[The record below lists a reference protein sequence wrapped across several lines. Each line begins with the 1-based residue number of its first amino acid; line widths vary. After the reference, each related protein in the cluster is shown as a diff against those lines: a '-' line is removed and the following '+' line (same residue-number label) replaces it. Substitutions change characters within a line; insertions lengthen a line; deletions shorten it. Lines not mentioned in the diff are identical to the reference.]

1 MIVAEDLLSYSKE
14 LYKNSNNNE
23 VALRNVARNSYYALF
38 HELANIDLKAI
49 PLTERSFGS
58 HEQLIQQ
65 LRASDEQEY
74 RKLGVL
80 LASLKSVRNKADYKL
95 KVHFSDHCARSTLM
109 KVDKAFKE
117 LFGPRPEVSEVN
129 ENKSDV
135 KNSSTSAEVVQK
147 STRNSPPKLSVV
159 K

>member
-1 MIVAEDLLSYSKE
+1 
-14 LYKNSNNNE
+14 
-23 VALRNVARNSYYALF
+23 
-38 HELANIDLKAI
+38 
-49 PLTERSFGS
+49 
-58 HEQLIQQ
+58 
-65 LRASDEQEY
+65 
-74 RKLGVL
+74 
-80 LASLKSVRNKADYKL
+80 
-95 KVHFSDHCARSTLM
+95 M